1 LRLEQEQGL
10 TSRFRPIAKATAE
23 HSVRPTSAEPKR
35 AARNGETTMRRVLLT
50 GMSGTGKSSVIAELK
65 RRGFAA
71 IDMDEPAW
79 SVRDAEGHQ
88 LWCEERLRE
97 VLAAEHAGP
106 VFVSG
111 CAENQVKFYPQ
122 FSHIVLMS
130 APADVIKERLA
141 SRTDNH
147 YGKRPDELAEVLHHL
162 EWVEPLLRR
171 SATHEIVTTMPL
183 DRVVATVLSL
193 AQASD

>member
-1 LRLEQEQGL
+1 M
-10 TSRFRPIAKATAE
+10 S
-23 HSVRPTSAEPKR
+23 
-35 AARNGETTMRRVLLT
+35 RVLLT
-50 GMSGTGKSSVIAELK
+50 GMSGTGKSSVIADLR

-71 IDMDEPAW
+71 IDMDEPGW
-79 SVRDAEGHQ
+79 SVRDAEGHR
-88 LWCEERLRE
+88 LWCEGRLRE
-97 VLAAEHAGP
+97 VLAAEHAGL

-122 FSHIVLMS
+122 FSHIVLLS

-141 SRTDNH
+141 GRTDNH
-147 YGKRPDELAEVLHHL
+147 YGKRPDELAEVLRNL

-183 DRVVATVLSL
+183 DRVVAAVLSL
-193 AQASD
+193 VQESSD

>member
-1 LRLEQEQGL
+1 M
-10 TSRFRPIAKATAE
+10 S
-23 HSVRPTSAEPKR
+23 
-35 AARNGETTMRRVLLT
+35 RVLLT

-71 IDMDEPAW
+71 IDMDEPGW

-141 SRTDNH
+141 SRTDNP
-147 YGKRPDELAEVLHHL
+147 YGQRPDELAEVLHHL
-162 EWVEPLLRR
+162 AWVEPLLRR